1 MSEETK
7 GWTFT
12 ADDGE
17 TYAVEKFTDQMK
29 LAFNLLLETDKELRA
44 AQKTAAKLDMALRGF
59 NSSIASQLTKEML
72 VEQEEEEEEEEEE
85 FPGFAS

>member
-12 ADDGE
+12 ADDGG

-29 LAFNLLLETDKELRA
+29 LAFNLLLE
-44 AQKTAAKLDMALRGF
+44 
-59 NSSIASQLTKEML
+59 LTKEML
-72 VEQEEEEEEEEEE
+72 VEQKEEEGEEE

>member
-12 ADDGE
+12 ADDGG

-44 AQKTAAKLDMALRGF
+44 AQKTSAKLEMALRGF
-59 NSSIASQLTKEML
+59 NSSIASQLTEEML
-72 VEQEEEEEEEEEE
+72 VEEEKPEPLE
-85 FPGFAS
+85 SMD

>member
-12 ADDGE
+12 ADDGG

-44 AQKTAAKLDMALRGF
+44 AQKTSAKLDMALRGF
-59 NSSIASQLTKEML
+59 NSSIASQLTEEML
-72 VEQEEEEEEEEEE
+72 VEEEKPEPLE
-85 FPGFAS
+85 SMD

>member
-12 ADDGE
+12 ADDGG

-29 LAFNLLLETDKELRA
+29 LAFNLLLETDKELRV
-44 AQKTAAKLDMALRGF
+44 AQKTAAKLEMALRGF
-59 NSSIASQLTKEML
+59 NSSIASQLTEEML
-72 VEQEEEEEEEEEE
+72 VEEEKPEPLE
-85 FPGFAS
+85 SMD

>member
-12 ADDGE
+12 ADDG
-17 TYAVEKFTDQMK
+17 TYAVEKFTDDMK
-29 LAFNLLLETDKELRA
+29 LAFNLLLETDKELRV

-72 VEQEEEEEEEEEE
+72 VEQKEEEGEEE